1 MKLLITGAGGQL
13 GKEWV
18 DFCKDHGVSYNSF
31 SSNELDITDEDKLA
45 KTIADLA
52 PDVLINCAAYTKVD
66 EAEDNE
72 QTALKIN
79 AESVKKLANICK
91 KNHVKL
97 VHYSTDYVFAGYKS
111 DKENSPEGYKEE
123 DSTDP
128 VNAYGHS
135 KLKGE
140 EAIKDSG
147 CEFLLLRV
155 SWLCGKYGHNFV
167 KTMLRLG
174 AERDELKVV
183 NDQFGS
189 PTFADQVVEQAF
201 ELLQQNKTGTY
212 HLSSEGMTTWYH
224 FSKEIFEQK
233 GMNVKVNPVSSAD
246 FPTKAKRPFFSK
258 LSTQKISNVDGV
270 LILDWKVGLQ
280 RLLKQL

>member
-1 MKLLITGAGGQL
+1 MKVLVTGAGGQL

-31 SSNELDITDEDKLA
+31 SSNELDITDEDKA
-45 KTIADLA
+45 GKTIADLA

-66 EAEDNE
+66 EAEENK
-72 QTALKIN
+72 QIALKIN
-79 AESVKKLANICK
+79 AESVKKLANIC
-91 KNHVKL
+91 NRNNVKL
-97 VHYSTDYVFAGYKS
+97 VHYSTDYVFAGNKS

-128 VNAYGHS
+128 VNAYGYS

-147 CEFLLLRV
+147 CKFLLLRV

-174 AERDELKVV
+174 AERDE
-183 NDQFGS
+183 
-189 PTFADQVVEQAF
+189 
-201 ELLQQNKTGTY
+201 
-212 HLSSEGMTTWYH
+212 
-224 FSKEIFEQK
+224 
-233 GMNVKVNPVSSAD
+233 
-246 FPTKAKRPFFSK
+246 
-258 LSTQKISNVDGV
+258 
-270 LILDWKVGLQ
+270 
-280 RLLKQL
+280 

>member
-18 DFCKDHGVSYNSF
+18 DFCKDHSIDYNSF
-31 SSNELDITDEDKLA
+31 SSNELDITDEDKVA
-45 KTIADLA
+45 KVIADAA
-52 PDVLINCAAYTKVD
+52 PGVLINCAAYTKVD
-66 EAEDNE
+66 EAEENK

-79 AESVKKLANICK
+79 AESVKKLAAICK
-91 KNHVKL
+91 RYHVKM
-97 VHYSTDYVFAGYKS
+97 VHYSTDYVFAGNKS
-111 DKENSPEGYKEE
+111 DKEESPEGYKEE
-123 DSTDP
+123 DSPDP
-128 VNAYGHS
+128 VNEYGYS

-155 SWLCGKYGHNFV
+155 SWLCGQYGHNFV

-174 AERDELKVV
+174 AERDVLSVV

-189 PTFADQVVEQAF
+189 PTFADQVVEQTF

-212 HLSSEGMTTWYH
+212 HLSSDGMTTWFD
-224 FSKEIFEQK
+224 FSKEIFKQK
-233 GMNVKVNPVSSAD
+233 GINVNVNPVSSVD

-270 LILDWKVGLQ
+270 LILDWKAGLQ

>member
-18 DFCKDHGVSYNSF
+18 DFCKDHEVSYNSF
-31 SSNELDITDEDKLA
+31 SSNELDITDEDKVA
-45 KTIADLA
+45 KVIADVA

-66 EAEDNE
+66 EAEDNK

-79 AESVKKLANICK
+79 AESVKKLANIC
-91 KNHVKL
+91 NRNNVKL
-97 VHYSTDYVFAGYKS
+97 VHYSTDYVFAGNKS

-155 SWLCGKYGHNFV
+155 SWLCGQYGHNFV

-174 AERDELKVV
+174 AERDELNVV

-189 PTFADQVVEQAF
+189 PTFADQVVEQTF
-201 ELLQQNKTGTY
+201 ELLQQNKIGTY
-212 HLSSEGMTTWYH
+212 HLSSGGMTTWFD
-224 FSKEIFEQK
+224 FSKEIFKQK
-233 GMNVKVNPVSSAD
+233 GINVKVNPVSSAD

-258 LSTQKISNVDGV
+258 LSTQKISNVDGI
-270 LILDWKVGLQ
+270 LILDWKAGLQ

>member
-18 DFCKDHGVSYNSF
+18 DFCIEHGVNFDSF
-31 SSNELDITDEDKLA
+31 SSNELDITDEDKVA
-45 KTIADLA
+45 KAISDSA

-66 EAEDNE
+66 EAEGNE
-72 QTALKIN
+72 KTALTIN
-79 AESVKKLANICK
+79 SESVKKLANIC
-91 KNHVKL
+91 NRNNVKL
-97 VHYSTDYVFAGYKS
+97 VHYSTDYVFAGNKS

-128 VNAYGHS
+128 VNAYGYS

-147 CEFLLLRV
+147 SEFLLLRV

-189 PTFADQVVEQAF
+189 PTFSDQVVEQTF

-212 HLSSEGMTTWYH
+212 HLSSDGMTTWYH
-224 FSKEIFEQK
+224 FSKEIFKQK
-233 GMNVKVNPVSSAD
+233 GINVNVNPVSSAD

>member
-13 GKEWV
+13 GKEWI
-18 DFCKDHGVSYNSF
+18 DFCKDHSVSYNSF
-31 SSNELDITDEDKLA
+31 SSNELDITDEDKVA
-45 KTIADLA
+45 KVIVDLA

-66 EAEDNE
+66 EAEDNK

-79 AESVKKLANICK
+79 AESVKKLTNIC
-91 KNHVKL
+91 NRNNVKL
-97 VHYSTDYVFAGYKS
+97 VHYSTDYVFAGNKS

-147 CEFLLLRV
+147 CKFLLLRV
-155 SWLCGKYGHNFV
+155 SWLCGQYGHNFV

-174 AERDELKVV
+174 AERNELNVV

-189 PTFADQVVEQAF
+189 PTFADQVVEQTF
-201 ELLQQNKTGTY
+201 ELLQQNKIGTY
-212 HLSSEGMTTWYH
+212 HLSSGGMTTWFD
-224 FSKEIFEQK
+224 FSKEIFKQK
-233 GMNVKVNPVSSAD
+233 GINVKVNPVSSAD

-258 LSTQKISNVDGV
+258 LSTQKISNVDGI
-270 LILDWKVGLQ
+270 LILDWKAGLQ

>member
-18 DFCKDHGVSYNSF
+18 DFCKDHCINYNSF
-31 SSNELDITDEDKLA
+31 SSNELDITHEDKVA

-66 EAEDNE
+66 EAEENK
-72 QTALKIN
+72 QIALRIN
-79 AESVKKLANICK
+79 AESVKKLGNIC
-91 KNHVKL
+91 NRHNVKL
-97 VHYSTDYVFAGYKS
+97 VHYSTDYVFSGSIS
-111 DKENSPEGYKEE
+111 DKENNPEGYKEE

-128 VNAYGHS
+128 VNAYGYS

-140 EAIKDSG
+140 EAIKDSS

-155 SWLCGKYGHNFV
+155 SWLCGQYGHNFV

-189 PTFADQVVEQAF
+189 PTFADQVVEQTF
-201 ELLQQNKTGTY
+201 ELLQQNRTGTY
-212 HLSSEGMTTWYH
+212 HLSSDGMTTWFD
-224 FSKEIFEQK
+224 FSKEIFKQK
-233 GMNVKVNPVSSAD
+233 GINVNVNPVSSAD
-246 FPTKAKRPFFSK
+246 FPTIAKRPFFSK

-270 LILDWKVGLQ
+270 TILDWKAGLQ

>member
-13 GKEWV
+13 GREWI

-31 SSNELDITDEDKLA
+31 SSTELDITDDDKVD
-45 KTIADLA
+45 KIIADVA

-66 EAEDNE
+66 DAEENK

-79 AESVKKLANICK
+79 AESVKELADVCK
-91 KNHVKL
+91 RHNVKL
-97 VHYSTDYVFAGYKS
+97 VHYSTDYVFSGSIS
-111 DKENSPEGYKEE
+111 DKENNPEGYKEE

-128 VNAYGHS
+128 VNAYGYS

-155 SWLCGKYGHNFV
+155 SWLCGQYGYNFV
-167 KTMLRLG
+167 KTMLKIG
-174 AERDELKVV
+174 SERDELNVV

-189 PTFADQVVEQAF
+189 PTFADQVVEQTF
-201 ELLQQNKTGTY
+201 KLLQQNKTGLY
-212 HLSSEGMTTWYH
+212 HLSSEGITTWYH
-224 FSKEIFEQK
+224 FSKEIFKQK
-233 GMNVKVNPVSSAD
+233 GINVNVNPVSSAE

-258 LSTQKISNVDGV
+258 LSNQKISNVDGV
-270 LILDWKVGLQ
+270 LILDWKAGLQ

>member
-13 GKEWV
+13 GKEWI
-18 DFCKDHGVSYNSF
+18 DFCKDHSVSYNSF
-31 SSNELDITDEDKLA
+31 SSNELDITDEDKVA
-45 KTIADLA
+45 KVIADVA

-66 EAEDNE
+66 EAEDNK

-79 AESVKKLANICK
+79 AESVKKLTNIC
-91 KNHVKL
+91 NRNNVKL
-97 VHYSTDYVFAGYKS
+97 VHYSTDYVFAVNKS

-147 CEFLLLRV
+147 CKFLLLRV
-155 SWLCGKYGHNFV
+155 SWLCGQYGHNFV
-167 KTMLRLG
+167 KTILRLG
-174 AERDELKVV
+174 AERDELNVV

-189 PTFADQVVEQAF
+189 PTFADQVVEQTF
-201 ELLQQNKTGTY
+201 ELLQQNKIGTY
-212 HLSSEGMTTWYH
+212 HLSSGGMTTWFD
-224 FSKEIFEQK
+224 FSKEIFKQK
-233 GMNVKVNPVSSAD
+233 GINVKVNPVSSAD

-258 LSTQKISNVDGV
+258 LSTQKISNVDGI
-270 LILDWKVGLQ
+270 LILDWKAGLQ

>member
-13 GKEWV
+13 GKEWI
-18 DFCKDHGVSYNSF
+18 DFCKDHSVSYNSF
-31 SSNELDITDEDKLA
+31 SSNELDITDEDKVA
-45 KTIADLA
+45 KVIVDLA

-66 EAEDNE
+66 EAEDNK

-79 AESVKKLANICK
+79 AESVKKLTNIC
-91 KNHVKL
+91 NRNNVKL
-97 VHYSTDYVFAGYKS
+97 VHYSTDYVFAGNKS

-147 CEFLLLRV
+147 CKFLLLRV
-155 SWLCGKYGHNFV
+155 SWLCGQYGNNFV

-174 AERDELKVV
+174 AERNELNVV
-183 NDQFGS
+183 HDQFGS
-189 PTFADQVVEQAF
+189 PTFADQVVEQTF
-201 ELLQQNKTGTY
+201 ELLQQNKIGTY
-212 HLSSEGMTTWYH
+212 HLSSGGMTTWFD
-224 FSKEIFEQK
+224 FSKEIFKQK
-233 GMNVKVNPVSSAD
+233 GINVKVNPVSSAD

-258 LSTQKISNVDGV
+258 LSTQKISNVDGI
-270 LILDWKVGLQ
+270 LILDWKAGLQ

>member
-13 GKEWV
+13 GKEWI
-18 DFCKDHGVSYNSF
+18 DFCKDHSVSYNSF
-31 SSNELDITDEDKLA
+31 SSNELDITDEDKVA
-45 KTIADLA
+45 KVIVDLA

-66 EAEDNE
+66 EAEDNK

-79 AESVKKLANICK
+79 AESVKKLTNIC
-91 KNHVKL
+91 NRNNVKL
-97 VHYSTDYVFAGYKS
+97 VHYSTDYVFAGNKS

-128 VNAYGHS
+128 VNAYGYS

-147 CEFLLLRV
+147 CKFLLLRV
-155 SWLCGKYGHNFV
+155 SWLCGQYGHNFV
-167 KTMLRLG
+167 KTILRLG
-174 AERDELKVV
+174 AERDELNVV

-189 PTFADQVVEQAF
+189 PTFADQVVEQTF
-201 ELLQQNKTGTY
+201 ELLQQNKIGTY
-212 HLSSEGMTTWYH
+212 HLSSGGMTTWFD
-224 FSKEIFEQK
+224 FSKEIFKQK
-233 GMNVKVNPVSSAD
+233 GINVKVNPVSSAD

-258 LSTQKISNVDGV
+258 LSTQKISNVDGI
-270 LILDWKVGLQ
+270 LILDWKAGLQ

>member
-13 GKEWV
+13 GKEWI
-18 DFCKDHGVSYNSF
+18 DFCKDHSVSYNSF
-31 SSNELDITDEDKLA
+31 SSNELDITDEDKVA
-45 KTIADLA
+45 KVIADVA

-66 EAEDNE
+66 EAEDNK

-79 AESVKKLANICK
+79 AESVKKLTNIC
-91 KNHVKL
+91 NRNNVKL
-97 VHYSTDYVFAGYKS
+97 VHYSTDYVFAGNKS

-123 DSTDP
+123 DSTGP

-147 CEFLLLRV
+147 CKFLLLRV
-155 SWLCGKYGHNFV
+155 SWLCGQYGHNFV

-174 AERDELKVV
+174 AERNELNVV

-189 PTFADQVVEQAF
+189 PTFADQVVEQTF
-201 ELLQQNKTGTY
+201 ELLQQNKIGTY
-212 HLSSEGMTTWYH
+212 HLSSGGMTTWFD
-224 FSKEIFEQK
+224 FSKEIFKQK
-233 GMNVKVNPVSSAD
+233 GINVKVNPVSSAD

-258 LSTQKISNVDGV
+258 LSTQKISNVDGI
-270 LILDWKVGLQ
+270 LILDWKAGLQ

>member
-13 GKEWV
+13 GKEWI
-18 DFCKDHGVSYNSF
+18 DFCKDNSVSYNSF
-31 SSNELDITDEDKLA
+31 SSNELDITDEDKVA

-52 PDVLINCAAYTKVD
+52 PEVLINCAAYTKVD
-66 EAEDNE
+66 EAEE
-72 QTALKIN
+72 SKHAALKIN

-91 KNHVKL
+91 RNHVKL
-97 VHYSTDYVFAGYKS
+97 VHYSTDYVFAGNKS

-128 VNAYGHS
+128 VNAYGYS

-155 SWLCGKYGHNFV
+155 SWLCGQYGYNFV

-174 AERDELKVV
+174 TERDELNVV

-189 PTFADQVVEQAF
+189 PTFADQVVEQTF

-212 HLSSEGMTTWYH
+212 HLSSDGMTTWYH
-224 FSKEIFEQK
+224 FSTEIFEQK
-233 GMNVKVNPVSSAD
+233 GMNVNVVPVSSAD

>member
-13 GKEWV
+13 GQEWV
-18 DFCKDHGVSYNSF
+18 DFCKEHSVNFNSF
-31 SSNELDITDEDKLA
+31 SSNELDITDEDVVA
-45 KTIADLA
+45 KVIADAA

-66 EAEDNE
+66 EAEDNK
-72 QTALKIN
+72 QVALTIN
-79 AESVKKLANICK
+79 SESVKKLANIC
-91 KNHVKL
+91 NRNNVKL
-97 VHYSTDYVFAGYKS
+97 VHYSTDYVFAGNKS

-128 VNAYGHS
+128 VNTYGHS

-147 CEFLLLRV
+147 CEFLVLRV
-155 SWLCGKYGHNFV
+155 SWLCGQYGYNFV
-167 KTMLRLG
+167 KTMLKLG
-174 AERDELKVV
+174 GERDELNVV

-189 PTFADQVVEQAF
+189 PTFADQVVEQTF
-201 ELLQQNKTGTY
+201 ELLQQNKSGTY
-212 HLSSEGMTTWYH
+212 HLSSDGITTWYH

-233 GMNVKVNPVSSAD
+233 GINVKVNPVSSAD

-270 LILDWKVGLQ
+270 LILDWKAGLQ